1 MDTKQAPADGRHSGR
16 SVGSG
21 VPRIGKRIGK
31 GIGKG
36 IGHGVGAGLRRV
48 VDYSDSGGAGPT
60 GLGKLVR
67 LEFTDSV
74 GDAAVTIAL
83 AGTIFFG
90 TPTAEARP
98 EVAKF
103 LAMTMVPLAILAPL
117 IGPFLDRFRYG
128 RRWAIGIST
137 ALRAFLSWAL
147 ASVVH
152 DPNSVWL
159 FVCALGVLVANKA
172 NTVSRAAAVPRLLPE
187 GFTLVNANSRLSMAN
202 VVGLAVGGLVGGA
215 ISRLG
220 PQWALRFAFLVFLVA
235 IVQAILLPGRVDS
248 TKGEQSAG
256 AVFWRRKH
264 GPDDK
269 RRFRNLTAPAQLALL
284 ANLGAKLMGGFL
296 TFFLAFLFRGHPLG
310 PLPTLLALGVVV
322 AASGVGSA
330 IGTVVGNLLKNKR
343 PELIA
348 LIFLIIDA
356 AMAVATAVFY
366 SAPVVIGM
374 GFVAGLSAQMVK
386 LGYNALV
393 QRDVADDVQTSVFAR
408 SEAVFQMCWVAGGF
422 LGIALPLIPR
432 LGFGVVAGL
441 LLAVV
446 VLIAIHWIRT
456 HRSTDDI
463 ELQTPQPG

>member
-1 MDTKQAPADGRHSGR
+1 VDPDRASDDHRPR
-16 SVGSG
+16 VGHALG
-21 VPRIGKRIGK
+21 AGAR
-31 GIGKG
+31 GIGRG
-36 IGHGVGAGLRRV
+36 IGHGVTGGLRKI

-90 TPTAEARP
+90 TPTDEARP
-98 EVAKF
+98 EVARF

-137 ALRAFLSWAL
+137 ALRAFLSWVL
-147 ASVVH
+147 AGVVS
-152 DPNSVWL
+152 DPGSVWV

-202 VVGLAVGGLVGGA
+202 VAGLAVGGVLGGV

-220 PQWALRFAFLVFLVA
+220 PEWALRFAFVVFLVA
-235 IVQAILLPGRVDS
+235 VVQTILLPAQVDS
-248 TKGEQSAG
+248 TKGERSAG
-256 AVFWRRKH
+256 AVFWRRKN
-264 GPDDK
+264 GPNDQ
-269 RRFRNLTAPAQLALL
+269 RRFRNMTAPTQLALL

-296 TFFLAFLFRGHPLG
+296 TFFLAFLFREHPLG
-310 PLPTLLALGVVV
+310 NLPALVALAIVV
-322 AASGVGSA
+322 AASGAGNA
-330 IGTVVGNLLKNKR
+330 IGTVIGNLLKDKR

-348 LIFLIIDA
+348 LIFLGVDA
-356 AMAVATAVFY
+356 AMAVVTAIFY
-366 SAPVVIGM
+366 GAPTVIAM
-374 GFVAGLSAQMVK
+374 GFVAGLSTQMVK

-393 QRDVADDVQTSVFAR
+393 QRDVADEVQTSVFAR

-422 LGIALPLIPR
+422 LGIALPLIPH
-432 LGFGVVAGL
+432 LGFAVVAGL
-441 LLAVV
+441 LLAVA
-446 VLIAIHWIRT
+446 VLIMIHWVRT
-456 HRSTDDI
+456 HR
-463 ELQTPQPG
+463 PQPIGETGLESPQEG

>member
-1 MDTKQAPADGRHSGR
+1 MDTDRASTDREHGVGHAL
-16 SVGSG
+16 GSG
-21 VPRIGKRIGK
+21 VK
-31 GIGKG
+31 GAGRG
-36 IGHGVGAGLRRV
+36 IGHGIGHALRRV

-90 TPTAEARP
+90 TPTDEARP
-98 EVAKF
+98 EVARF

-137 ALRAFLSWAL
+137 ALRAFLSWVL
-147 ASVVH
+147 AGVVH

-202 VVGLAVGGLVGGA
+202 VVGLGVGGILGGA
-215 ISRLG
+215 LSRLG
-220 PQWALRFAFLVFLVA
+220 PDWALRFAFVVFLVA
-235 IVQAILLPGRVDS
+235 VGQTILLPGRVDS
-248 TKGEQSAG
+248 TKGEKSAG

-264 GPDDK
+264 GPNDQ
-269 RRFRNLTAPAQLALL
+269 RRFRNMTAPVQLALL

-296 TFFLAFLFRGHPLG
+296 TFFLAFLFRDHPLG
-310 PLPTLLALGVVV
+310 SLPALVALGIVV
-322 AASGVGSA
+322 AASGAGSA
-330 IGTVVGNLLKNKR
+330 IGTVVGNLLKDKR

-348 LIFLIIDA
+348 LIFLGIDA
-356 AMAVATAVFY
+356 AMAVVTAVFY
-366 SAPVVIGM
+366 SPPTVIAM
-374 GFVAGLSAQMVK
+374 GFVAGLSTQMVK

-393 QRDVADDVQTSVFAR
+393 QRDVSDEVQTSVFAR
-408 SEAVFQMCWVAGGF
+408 SEAVFQICWVAGGF
-422 LGIALPLIPR
+422 LGIALPLIPH

-441 LLAVV
+441 LLGVAA
-446 VLIAIHWIRT
+446 LIVIHWIRT
-456 HRSTDDI
+456 HRAVAAEDVGF
-463 ELQTPQPG
+463 QTPQAG

>member
-1 MDTKQAPADGRHSGR
+1 MDTDRPSTDRGRGVGR
-16 SVGSG
+16 VLGSG
-21 VPRIGKRIGK
+21 AR
-31 GIGKG
+31 GIGNG
-36 IGHGVGAGLRRV
+36 IRGGLRRV
-48 VDYSDSGGAGPT
+48 FDYSDSGGAGPT

-90 TPTAEARP
+90 TPTDEARP
-98 EVAKF
+98 EVARF

-128 RRWAIGIST
+128 RRWAIGVST
-137 ALRAFLSWAL
+137 ALRAFLSWVL
-147 ASVVH
+147 AGVVN
-152 DPNSVWL
+152 DPTSIWL
-159 FVCALGVLVANKA
+159 FVSALGVLVANKA

-202 VVGLAVGGLVGGA
+202 VVGLGVGGILAGA
-215 ISRLG
+215 ISRIG
-220 PQWALRFAFLVFLVA
+220 PQWGLRFAFVVFLVA
-235 IVQAILLPGRVDS
+235 VVQTILLPGRVDS
-248 TKGEQSAG
+248 TKGERSAG

-264 GPDDK
+264 GPDDQ
-269 RRFRNLTAPAQLALL
+269 RRFRNMTVGAQLALL

-296 TFFLAFLFRGHPLG
+296 TFFLAFLFRDHPLG
-310 PLPTLLALGVVV
+310 TLPALVALGIVI
-322 AASGVGSA
+322 AASGAGNA
-330 IGTVVGNLLKNKR
+330 LGTVVGNLLKDRR
-343 PELIA
+343 PEVIA
-348 LIFLIIDA
+348 LIFLAVDA
-356 AMAVATAVFY
+356 AMAVTTAIFY
-366 SAPVVIGM
+366 SAPTVIAM
-374 GFVAGLSAQMVK
+374 GFVAGLSTQMVK

-422 LGIALPLIPR
+422 LGIALPLIPH

-441 LLAVV
+441 LLAVA

-456 HRSTDDI
+456 RGA
-463 ELQTPQPG
+463 QPVADAGLSGAHEG

>member
-1 MDTKQAPADGRHSGR
+1 MDSEQIPADEGRHQRR
-16 SVGSG
+16 SVGKG
-21 VPRIGKRIGK
+21 VRGVGR

-36 IGHGVGAGLRRV
+36 ISRGVGSGLRRV

-90 TPTAEARP
+90 TPTDEARP
-98 EVAKF
+98 EVARF

-137 ALRAFLSWAL
+137 ALRAFLSWTL

-172 NTVSRAAAVPRLLPE
+172 NTVSRAAAVPRLLPD

-202 VVGLAVGGLVGGA
+202 VVGLAIGGGIGGA
-215 ISRLG
+215 ISRIG
-220 PQWALRFAFLVFLVA
+220 PQWALRFAFVVFVIA
-235 IVQAILLPGRVDS
+235 VVQTILLPGRVDS

-256 AVFWRRKH
+256 TVFWRRKH
-264 GPDDK
+264 GPDDQ

-284 ANLGAKLMGGFL
+284 ANLGARLMSGFL
-296 TFFLAFLFRGHPLG
+296 TFFLAFLFRNHPLG
-310 PLPTLLALGVVV
+310 ALPALLALGIVV

-330 IGTVVGNLLKNKR
+330 IGTVVGNLLKDKK

-348 LIFLIIDA
+348 LIFLVIDA

-366 SAPVVIGM
+366 SPVVVIAM
-374 GFVAGLSAQMVK
+374 GFVTGLSAQLVK

-393 QRDVADDVQTSVFAR
+393 QRDVADEVQTSVFAR

-446 VLIAIHWIRT
+446 ALIIIHWIRT
-456 HRSTDDI
+456 HRAVRDSYA
-463 ELQTPQPG
+463 ELETPQPG